1 MEELELELEKTIDTE
16 EIPERIQPS
25 RKKQSDR
32 KFSFQL
38 SQIAVCLVALAFL
51 FAIKLIGGT
60 VYDYSKAVFEKEF
73 DTPIN
78 VDQVLDSVTA
88 QQIVSSQHEKYG
100 VGGETDSPDVPY
112 YENYDEASESI
123 SNISNVNSM
132 QLPLENGT
140 VTSEFGYRIHPLTN
154 QNSFHTGIDIGADYG
169 KSICAALSGT
179 VERAVKDD
187 VDYGN
192 FVVLRHSD
200 GVQTMY
206 AHCSKLKVSVG
217 DEVEKGDVI
226 GLVGSTGKST
236 GPHLHFEIRVNNV
249 RLNPAWY
256 LDF

>member
-1 MEELELELEKTIDTE
+1 MEELDLQIPVETE
-16 EIPERIQPS
+16 EQPEKIQPS

-32 KFSFQL
+32 KLSFQL
-38 SQIAVCLVALAFL
+38 SQIAVCLVALTFL
-51 FAIKLIGGT
+51 FAIKLLGGNI
-60 VYDYSKAVFEKEF
+60 YNYSKAVFEKEF

-112 YENYDEASESI
+112 YENYEQASESI

-140 VTSEFGYRIHPLTN
+140 VTSEFGYRIHPLSN
-154 QNSFHTGIDIGADYG
+154 KNSFHKGIDIGADYG
-169 KSICAALSGT
+169 ENICAALSGT
-179 VERAVKDD
+179 VEKAVKND

-200 GVQTMY
+200 GLQTMY

-217 DEVEKGDVI
+217 DDVQKGDVI